1 MRFMESWIYRRNTRQ
16 RYVSS
21 ASLTYTSHRQVQL
34 ANVLL
39 AELLKEFQYMIHPV
53 NHPVTRHV
61 RRVVTSIL
69 EANELN
75 TLSSG

>member
-1 MRFMESWIYRRNTRQ
+1 MDTSPKHEAEVCVECFID
-16 RYVSS
+16 
-21 ASLTYTSHRQVQL
+21 YTSHRPVQL

-39 AELLKEFQYMIHPV
+39 TELLKEFQYMIHPV